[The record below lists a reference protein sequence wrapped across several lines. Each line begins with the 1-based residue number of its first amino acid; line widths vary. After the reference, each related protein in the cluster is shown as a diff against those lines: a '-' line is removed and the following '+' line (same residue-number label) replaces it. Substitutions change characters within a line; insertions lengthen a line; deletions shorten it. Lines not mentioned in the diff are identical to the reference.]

1 MLHTCFTVAERLSVV
16 HLTWPQKIP
25 KMKLYIFAIVLI
37 GAALANAN
45 MEAEE
50 KADDAAGFFEG
61 VGNGIKNAANS
72 IGSALGIG
80 RAADSETED
89 RSGCGGG
96 GDRCGGEGEERS
108 ACGGG
113 GDRCGGDGNSSK

>member
-1 MLHTCFTVAERLSVV
+1 
-16 HLTWPQKIP
+16 
-25 KMKLYIFAIVLI
+25 MKLYIFAIVLL

-45 MEAEE
+45 MEAAD

-61 VGNGIKNAANS
+61 VGNAINDGINN

-89 RSGCGGG
+89 RAGCGG

-113 GDRCGGDGNSSK
+113 GDRCGGDGK